1 MYIMLTQDQAEKLA
15 VEHRTVT
22 DNILKEHYQ
31 MYLLDMLFKASFAEN
46 LVFKGGTALRLA
58 YGSFRFS
65 EDLDFSLLENISYV
79 AFKDTITKLPNIFP
93 EAKIKDIYDKHYTLF
108 AKIVFDI
115 GFKPIPIGIKIEINK
130 NVKEHDYTIMLLKS
144 PFNNL
149 EVSAKVYT
157 LESILKDKLEIIKT
171 KSRRE
176 PRDLF
181 DAWYINQKLNK
192 EFKIKNEFK
201 YPQKELMAR
210 LNPFIPKNHHQV
222 LEVFT
227 RYEKN

>member
-1 MYIMLTQDQAEKLA
+1 MYIMLTRDQAEKLA
-15 VEHRTVT
+15 VEYRTVT

-31 MYLLDMLFKASFAEN
+31 MYLLDVLFQASFAQN

-108 AKIVFDI
+108 AKIIFNV

-130 NVKEHDYTIMLLKS
+130 DVKKPDYTIMLLKS

-157 LESILKDKLEIIKT
+157 LESVLKDKLEIIKT
-171 KSRRE
+171 KARRE

-201 YPQKELMAR
+201 YPQKELMDK
-210 LNPFIPKNHHQV
+210 LNPFIPQNHRQV

-227 RYEKN
+227 I